1 MTRLTSLLQ
10 KARRV
15 TFLTGAGM
23 STESGLPD
31 FRSDTGLRQQT
42 DPMYLLS
49 RPAFEDRPLEFY
61 AFFRESF
68 LVWAD
73 AQPHHGHKAIAQ
85 LERLGRDVAVVTQN
99 IDGLHQK
106 AGSSVVLEL
115 HGHLRHVVCTG
126 CRREY
131 PLAIIGDEALPRC
144 RRCAA
149 ILEPAVVLFG
159 DPLPPGVFEQAIE
172 RVQETDLLV
181 VVGTSLT
188 VSPAN
193 TLVSFLPSDAHL
205 VIINHT
211 PTIADARATLVF
223 RENAGDVL
231 ASAVNQLADLMGNG
245 YANGAE
251 SDTMF

>member
-31 FRSDTGLRQQT
+31 FRSDTGLWQQT

-85 LERLGRDVAVVTQN
+85 LERLGRCGSGYPEY
-99 IDGLHQK
+99 DGLHQRL
-106 AGSSVVLEL
+106 VHQLILEL
-115 HGHLRHVVCTG
+115 R
-126 CRREY
+126 
-131 PLAIIGDEALPRC
+131 
-144 RRCAA
+144 
-149 ILEPAVVLFG
+149 
-159 DPLPPGVFEQAIE
+159 
-172 RVQETDLLV
+172 
-181 VVGTSLT
+181 
-188 VSPAN
+188 
-193 TLVSFLPSDAHL
+193 PSA
-205 VIINHT
+205 
-211 PTIADARATLVF
+211 
-223 RENAGDVL
+223 
-231 ASAVNQLADLMGNG
+231 M
-245 YANGAE
+245 
-251 SDTMF
+251 